1 MTLNSITLGDYIFQS
16 DMRNANN
23 IYGANDVKGI
33 ATSKAFIETKA
44 NLHGV
49 LLAMIHIWFH
59 LYPLYL
65 ESRRKRQMNFFQ
77 NICFF
82 ISVGLNLIV
91 MLDSIPGDL
100 REKLFPGMICVR

>member
-49 LLAMIHIWFH
+49 LLSNYKAVSYTH
-59 LYPLYL
+59 LVDEVSLVWMGVEL
-65 ESRRKRQMNFFQ
+65 
-77 NICFF
+77 
-82 ISVGLNLIV
+82 SVGTA
-91 MLDSIPGDL
+91 
-100 REKLFPGMICVR
+100 E